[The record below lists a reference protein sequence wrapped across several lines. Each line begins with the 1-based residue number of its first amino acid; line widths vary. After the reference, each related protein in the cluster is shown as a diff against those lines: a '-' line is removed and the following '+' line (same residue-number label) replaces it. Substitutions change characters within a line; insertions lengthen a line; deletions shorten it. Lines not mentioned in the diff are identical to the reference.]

1 MQLEF
6 DTFETYGYFICSL
19 ILVVMVTIL
28 IRDLTNEV
36 PNIQV
41 KISEFLVEPKFE
53 RRSSRICDPN
63 KVQISVQ
70 LQNFMG
76 IKETFLEELDIYEFM
91 DQYIDKFCKPDY
103 EKDTFILDEKLSR
116 LFRMP
121 LKYKMSYDE
130 SFEIYLPE
138 HYKVL
143 VNE

>member
-1 MQLEF
+1 MQLEL
-6 DTFETYGYFICSL
+6 DTFETYGYFLCSL
-19 ILVVMVTIL
+19 VLVVMVTIL
-28 IRDLTNEV
+28 VRDLTNKY
-36 PNIQV
+36 NNF
-41 KISEFLVEPKFE
+41 KHNLNEFLEEPKFE

-70 LQNFMG
+70 LQNFMDTQ
-76 IKETFLEELDIYEFM
+76 ETFVEELDIYEFM

-103 EKDTFILDEKLSR
+103 KKDTFILDENLSR

-130 SFEIYLPE
+130 SFENYLPE